1 MRERLL
7 TVAEVAAILRVKVAT
22 VQRHIREGHLPAAMV
37 GRQYLLR
44 EQDVDAYVDALFAD
58 AAANGSATEAQAS
71 TPR

>member
-22 VQRHIREGHLPAAMV
+22 VQRHIREGRLPAAMV

-44 EQDVDAYVDALFAD
+44 ERDVDAYVDSLFAPVTD
-58 AAANGSATEAQAS
+58 DPAATGAPAS